1 MFMPRAR
8 APKSV
13 RISIFQWFTLL
24 TALAVLFGW
33 TTPSFG
39 ISQGSTT
46 LTITPGNTVPA
57 GTAVTFVA
65 NVTPVEPGFVMFCN
79 FSDTCAGSSLLG
91 TAQVTSAGA
100 ATLRLVL
107 GVGTYNVEAVYIARG
122 GRRSQSSP
130 QQLTVTANS
139 TYPSSVA
146 ISANGNTGTYTLSS
160 TVTGFGINAP
170 SGNVSFL
177 DSSNAN
183 FLLATATLNSTSK
196 TFSQGAATSPLNV
209 GPGPQMVKS
218 GDFNGDGIPD
228 LAVVDS
234 INLTIFLGKGDGTFQ
249 APSNTATGLL
259 PIAIAVGDFNSDD
272 ILDLVVANYGDN
284 SISVFIGN
292 GDGTFQPQTI
302 YAAGN
307 LPESLTITDLNN
319 DGIQDVVVINSGSNN
334 VSAFLG
340 NGDGTFQAPIATSTG
355 NFPNQTAIADFN
367 GDGLVDLAVA
377 NAGDANV
384 AVFLGNGDGTF
395 GSPQTF
401 ATLPGS
407 GSIETGDFN
416 NDGIADLVVGNN
428 NYGSINIFLGNG
440 DGTFQANGSYTTG
453 SAPRRMALG
462 DFNADNNLDIAIA
475 NARSNSVSV
484 FLGNGDG
491 TFAQQAAYPTGSQPL
506 GVVIGDFNGD
516 GVLDLATPNFA
527 DGIIGNITLLLGQL
541 SVTVTTNNI
550 NVPGSGTH
558 EIVAS
563 YGGDSLHA
571 SAESNAI
578 PLAGGP
584 AITTTTSLLP
594 SGNPILQGQAVT
606 FTATINPVP
615 AGNSFGSVAF
625 YDGTSLLKT
634 QNVNALGIAVD
645 TESNLSQGNHSI
657 TAVYSGNALFAPS
670 TSFVLIESVSK
681 AAITSTTTDLTASL
695 NPATSGQS
703 ITFQASVTPVPT
715 GASPGSIS
723 FYSGSTL
730 LASVGLNTSGAASF
744 ATSLQAGH
752 YSITAAYSGNGSYAS
767 STSAA
772 WLETV
777 NAITNSSFTVQ
788 APSAVSVN
796 SSGASDISVSVVPE
810 GGSFNGTVTMS
821 ASGLPD
827 NFTGTWQP
835 AALTPGSKTV
845 TSVYVVTA
853 SGASGSE
860 KSRQEK
866 SKLPLASGLLGVGLC
881 LGVGKKQRFGQSTRM
896 LLSCIV
902 LTMALALSGCAGGL
916 GVAANQPSTPQNF
929 TLTLTG
935 TSGSLHSSTT
945 VVVTVQ

>member
-234 INLTIFLGKGDGTFQ
+234 INLTIFLGK
-249 APSNTATGLL
+249 
-259 PIAIAVGDFNSDD
+259 
-272 ILDLVVANYGDN
+272 
-284 SISVFIGN
+284 

-634 QNVNALGIAVD
+634 Q
-645 TESNLSQGNHSI
+645 
-657 TAVYSGNALFAPS
+657 
-670 TSFVLIESVSK
+670 
-681 AAITSTTTDLTASL
+681 
-695 NPATSGQS
+695 
-703 ITFQASVTPVPT
+703 
-715 GASPGSIS
+715 
-723 FYSGSTL
+723 
-730 LASVGLNTSGAASF
+730 
-744 ATSLQAGH
+744 
-752 YSITAAYSGNGSYAS
+752 
-767 STSAA
+767 
-772 WLETV
+772 
-777 NAITNSSFTVQ
+777 
-788 APSAVSVN
+788 
-796 SSGASDISVSVVPE
+796 
-810 GGSFNGTVTMS
+810 
-821 ASGLPD
+821 
-827 NFTGTWQP
+827 
-835 AALTPGSKTV
+835 
-845 TSVYVVTA
+845 
-853 SGASGSE
+853 
-860 KSRQEK
+860 
-866 SKLPLASGLLGVGLC
+866 
-881 LGVGKKQRFGQSTRM
+881 
-896 LLSCIV
+896 
-902 LTMALALSGCAGGL
+902 
-916 GVAANQPSTPQNF
+916 
-929 TLTLTG
+929 
-935 TSGSLHSSTT
+935 
-945 VVVTVQ
+945 